1 MQALFSTLYPPMDID
16 CWYYEYMEPIKRR
29 IQNRMAEL
37 KMRQDELALK
47 AGISQSTVNRVLNSP
62 TKNRLDTI
70 QKIAD
75 ALRLPLEYLIAEDEK
90 KALLYLSIYN
100 MNDEDLQETSFYIEK
115 EKLWKERRKAE

>member
-1 MQALFSTLYPPMDID
+1 
-16 CWYYEYMEPIKRR
+16 MEHLKRR

-37 KMRQDELALK
+37 KMKQDELALK

-62 TKNRLDTI
+62 TINRLDTI

-100 MNDEDLQETSFYIEK
+100 MDDEDLQETSFYIEK